1 MAKFNYVW
9 NYLSSTLANF
19 KQAVLGYRTYRAL
32 LVQID
37 ENPPV
42 ATVVENT
49 LGIDITYTYTSDGLY
64 VGTLNRNLFSDQTTT
79 INGEKVE
86 VFITPSASTVNDTVV
101 LLNSYSTGTNTIGI
115 ITRQGGDTPVN
126 NQLGI
131 ALGTSLEIRVYNK

>member
-9 NYLSSTLANF
+9 NYLSSTLVNF

-64 VGTLNRNLFSDQTTT
+64 VGTLNRNLFSNQTTT
-79 INGEKVE
+79 ITGEKVE

-115 ITRQGGDTPVN
+115 ITRQDGESPAN

-131 ALGTSLEIRVYNK
+131 ALTTSLEIRVYNK

>member
-1 MAKFNYVW
+1 MAKLNYVW

-19 KQAVLGYRTYRAL
+19 KSAVLGYRTYRAL

-49 LGIDITYTYTSDGLY
+49 LGIDITYTYASDGLY
-64 VGTLNRNLFSDQTTT
+64 VGTLNRNLFSNLTTT

-101 LLNSYSTGTNTIGI
+101 LLNSYSSDTNTIVI
-115 ITRQGGDTPVN
+115 ITRQDGESPAN

-131 ALGTSLEIRVYNK
+131 ALTTSLEIRVYNK